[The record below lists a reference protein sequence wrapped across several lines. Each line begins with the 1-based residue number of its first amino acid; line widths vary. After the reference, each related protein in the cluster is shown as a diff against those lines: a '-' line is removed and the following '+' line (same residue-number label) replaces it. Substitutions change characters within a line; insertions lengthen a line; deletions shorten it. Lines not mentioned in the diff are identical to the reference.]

1 MKKYYLTLIAV
12 ILTVGL
18 IVIPSYAQDQDI
30 KLVVKKT
37 ECLDENKILIQYS
50 LINTRD
56 FERPNIVIGFKV
68 LENEIPV
75 ACKKL
80 TVTVPKGADGS
91 EINEITIDRACK
103 DTPFRLVANMFRNV
117 KQYRIDEWFEGCP
130 EE

>member
-1 MKKYYLTLIAV
+1 MKKYYFILIAF
-12 ILTVGL
+12 IFTAGL
-18 IVIPSYAQDQDI
+18 LVTPSYAQDQDVR
-30 KLVVKKT
+30 LVVKKT

-56 FERPNIVIGFKV
+56 FDRPHIVIGFKI
-68 LENEIPV
+68 LQNEKPV

-91 EINEITIDRACK
+91 EIYEVTVDRPCK
-103 DTPFRLVANMFRNV
+103 DTTFRLVANMFRNV